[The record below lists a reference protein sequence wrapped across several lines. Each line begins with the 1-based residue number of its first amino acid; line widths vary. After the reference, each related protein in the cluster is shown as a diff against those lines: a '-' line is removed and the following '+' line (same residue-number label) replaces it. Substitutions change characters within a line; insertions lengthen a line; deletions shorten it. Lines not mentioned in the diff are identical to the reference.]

1 MKIDPE
7 TGLLDVDL
15 SLKNEDDLDPRTGK
29 RLARGVSP
37 LYTGTYL
44 PQGLSTLLR
53 SSIRVCSP
61 PVRFRQHSCRILLRL
76 GVAFFS
82 RRMKII
88 YFLFFQFDK
97 LRFYQHRI
105 SNRFPNVKM
114 NNLLISKIVLYMI
127 LLGWICKN
135 G

>member
-1 MKIDPE
+1 MKIDPG

-15 SLKNEDDLDPRTGK
+15 SLKTEDDLGPRTGK

-61 PVRFRQHSCRILLRL
+61 LVRFRQHSCRILLRL
-76 GVAFFS
+76 VVALIS
-82 RRMKII
+82 YRIKII
-88 YFLFFQFDK
+88 YFIFFQFEK
-97 LRFYQHRI
+97 LRFFTSSGFLKGFSI
-105 SNRFPNVKM
+105 
-114 NNLLISKIVLYMI
+114 
-127 LLGWICKN
+127 
-135 G
+135 